1 MPASVILKIQLNRD
15 KSDILKLNSI
25 ETLVIF
31 IHLRIQLITMKKY
44 QGIIVD
50 TFARRQFKGEI
61 AVDNGKIISIKEKED
76 NNDKNNEQHNH
87 EQYILPGLVDAHVHI
102 ESSMT
107 VPSVFARMAVA
118 KGTVAVVSDPHEIAN
133 VMGEEGI
140 DYMIEDSKK
149 VPLKFFFGVP
159 SCVPATPFESSGAV
173 LDAEAVDRLLARKDL
188 FYLSEMMNFP
198 GVILG
203 FPDVIAKLDSAK
215 KYGKV
220 IDGHAPGLRGADLQK
235 YIEAG
240 ISTDH
245 ESFTYEEAVE
255 KIKLGM
261 KILIREGSSAR
272 NFETLYP
279 LIDKYPDSVML
290 CTDDSHPDTL
300 IHEGH
305 IDKLIRRG
313 QEKGLDIYNLIRA
326 AVINPV
332 EHYGL
337 NVGLLR
343 EGDPADFIIVDNLR
357 AFNVLSTIINGTC
370 VYENGKVLFPTEKS
384 SAKNVFNRSKILID
398 DVKLPVPPAKET
410 RKQIKA
416 GKQNKE
422 NFKENIN
429 EDINKEITKIRVIV
443 VQDGELVTGQE
454 LLFPKIEN
462 GNLISDPSHD
472 ILKIVVLSR
481 YADDPV
487 QIGFIKNIGLKKGA
501 IASSIAH
508 DSHNIIAVG
517 ATDKDIVEAVNRL
530 VENKGGIVVGTEE
543 NLFDLPLEV
552 AGLMSTLDGKEVA
565 SRYHLLNTE
574 AKKLGTSLESP
585 FMTLAFMSL
594 LVIPEL
600 KLGDK
605 GLFDVTKFEFVELFA
620 EE

>member
-1 MPASVILKIQLNRD
+1 
-15 KSDILKLNSI
+15 
-25 ETLVIF
+25 
-31 IHLRIQLITMKKY
+31 MKKY
-44 QGIIVD
+44 MGIIVD
-50 TFARRQFKGEI
+50 AISRRQFKGEI
-61 AVDNGKIISIKEKED
+61 TVENGKILRVEKKEHD
-76 NNDKNNEQHNH
+76 H

-107 VPSVFARMAVA
+107 VPSVFARMAVV

-140 DYMIEDSKK
+140 DYMLEDAKRS
-149 VPLKFFFGVP
+149 PLKVFFGVP
-159 SCVPATPFESSGAV
+159 SCVPATPFESAGAV
-173 LDAEAVDRLLARKDL
+173 LDAEAVDRLLARENL
-188 FYLSEMMNFP
+188 YYLSEMMNFP
-198 GVILG
+198 GVIMG
-203 FPDVIAKLDSAK
+203 FPEVMAKLESAK

-220 IDGHAPGLRGADLQK
+220 VDGHAPGLRGADLQK
-235 YIEAG
+235 YIGAG

-245 ESFTYEEAVE
+245 ECFTYEEAAE

-272 NFETLYP
+272 NFEALYS
-279 LIDKYPDSVML
+279 LIDEYPHAIML

-300 IHEGH
+300 IYEGH

-343 EGDPADFIIVDNLR
+343 EGDPADFIIVDDLKS
-357 AFNVLSTIINGTC
+357 FNVLSTFIDGNC
-370 VYENGKVLFPTEKS
+370 VYNNGKILFPVEKV
-384 SAKNVFNRSKILID
+384 SAKNIFNRNKISID
-398 DVKLPVPPAKET
+398 DVKLAVPRAWET
-410 RKQIKA
+410 REQMV
-416 GKQNKE
+416 
-422 NFKENIN
+422 
-429 EDINKEITKIRVIV
+429 KIRVIIAR
-443 VQDGELVTGQE
+443 DGELVTGQE
-454 LLFPKIEN
+454 LVLPEVEN
-462 GNLISDPSHD
+462 GNVVSDPSRD
-472 ILKIVVLSR
+472 ILKMVVLSR

-487 QIGFIKNIGLKKGA
+487 QIGFIKNIGLKKGS

-530 VENKGGIVVGTEE
+530 VENKGGIVVGTAEH
-543 NLFDLPLEV
+543 LLDLPLEV
-552 AGLMSTLDGKEVA
+552 AGLMSTRSGEEVA
-565 SRYHLLNTE
+565 SRYQLLNEE
-574 AKKLGTSLESP
+574 AKKLGTSLKSP

-605 GLFDVTKFEFVELFA
+605 GLFDVTKFGFVELFA
-620 EE
+620 GE

>member
-1 MPASVILKIQLNRD
+1 MQ
-15 KSDILKLNSI
+15 
-25 ETLVIF
+25 T
-31 IHLRIQLITMKKY
+31 Y

-50 TFARRQFKGEI
+50 AISRRKFKGEI
-61 AVDNGKIISIKEKED
+61 AVENGKIISIEEKEHD
-76 NNDKNNEQHNH
+76 I

-118 KGTVAVVSDPHEIAN
+118 RGTVAVVSDPHEIAN

-140 DYMIEDSKK
+140 DYMLEDARK
-149 VPLKFFFGVP
+149 VPLKVFFGVP
-159 SCVPATPFESSGAV
+159 SCVPATPFESAGAV

-188 FYLSEMMNFP
+188 HYLSEMMNFP
-198 GVILG
+198 GVILE
-203 FPDVIAKLDSAK
+203 FPDVIAKLESAK
-215 KYGKV
+215 KYGKN

-235 YIEAG
+235 YVSAG

-245 ESFTYEEAVE
+245 ESFAYEEAVE

-272 NFETLYP
+272 NFETLYK
-279 LIDKYPDSVML
+279 LIDEYTESVML

-300 IHEGH
+300 IYEGH
-305 IDKLIRRG
+305 IDKLLRRG
-313 QEKGLDIYNLIRA
+313 QEKGLDIYNLIKT

-343 EGDPADFIIVDNLR
+343 EGGPADFIIVDELKS
-357 AFNVLSTIINGTC
+357 FNVLKTFIDGNC
-370 VYENGKVLFPTEKS
+370 VYDDGKVLFSVDKAP
-384 SAKNVFNRSKILID
+384 AKNVFNRSKISID
-398 DVKLPVPPAKET
+398 DVKLALPAS
-410 RKQIKA
+410 
-416 GKQNKE
+416 E
-422 NFKENIN
+422 NNGGQMK
-429 EDINKEITKIRVIV
+429 KIRVIV
-443 VQDGELVTGQE
+443 AQDGELVTGQE
-454 LLFPKIEN
+454 LAIPKLEN
-462 GNLISDPSHD
+462 GNLVSDPARD
-472 ILKIVVLSR
+472 ILKMVVLSR

-517 ATDKDIVEAVNRL
+517 ATDEDIVEAVNRL
-530 VENKGGIVVGTEE
+530 VENQGGIVVGTKE
-543 NLFDLPLEV
+543 NLIDLPLEV
-552 AGLMSTLDGKEVA
+552 SGLMSTLDGKEVA
-565 SRYHLLNTE
+565 ARYEQLNEE
-574 AKKLGTSLESP
+574 AKKLGTSLMSP
-585 FMTLAFMSL
+585 FMTLSFMSL

-605 GLFDVTKFEFVELFA
+605 GLFDVTKFEFVELFVS
-620 EE
+620 E

>member
-1 MPASVILKIQLNRD
+1 
-15 KSDILKLNSI
+15 
-25 ETLVIF
+25 
-31 IHLRIQLITMKKY
+31 MKKY
-44 QGIIVD
+44 LGIIVD
-50 TFARRQFKGEI
+50 AVSRRQFKGEI
-61 AVDNGKIISIKEKED
+61 TVENGKIVSIKEKEH
-76 NNDKNNEQHNH
+76 NN
-87 EQYILPGLVDAHVHI
+87 EQYILPGLVDSHVHI

-140 DYMIEDSKK
+140 EFMLEDSKK
-149 VPLKFFFGVP
+149 TPLKIYFGVP
-159 SCVPATPFESSGAV
+159 SCVPATPFESAGAV
-173 LDAEAVDRLLARKDL
+173 LDANAVDHLLARNDL
-188 FYLSEMMNFP
+188 HYLSEMMNFP

-203 FPDVIAKLDSAK
+203 FSEVMAKLESAK

-220 IDGHAPGLRGADLQK
+220 IDGHAPGLKGADLQK
-235 YIEAG
+235 YIGAG

-245 ESFTYEEAVE
+245 ECFEYEEAVE

-279 LIDKYPDSVML
+279 LIDEYPDSIML

-313 QEKGLDIYNLIRA
+313 QGKGLDIYNLIRA
-326 AVINPV
+326 AVFNPV

-343 EGDPADFIIVDNLR
+343 EGDPADFIIVDNLKS
-357 AFNVLSTIINGTC
+357 FNVLSTFIGGEY
-370 VYENGKVLFPTEKS
+370 VYDKGKVLFPLEKVP
-384 SAKNVFNRSKILID
+384 AKNVFNRNKISID
-398 DVKLPVPPAKET
+398 DVKLALPPGE
-410 RKQIKA
+410 A
-416 GKQNKE
+416 GKEEEKIE
-422 NFKENIN
+422 EK
-429 EDINKEITKIRVIV
+429 KIRVIV
-443 VQDGELVTGQE
+443 ARDGELVTGEE
-454 LLFPKIEN
+454 LAVPKMEN
-462 GNLISDPSHD
+462 GNLVSDPARD

-481 YADDPV
+481 YSDDPV
-487 QIGFIKNIGLKKGA
+487 QIGFIKNTGLKKGA

-517 ATDKDIVEAVNRL
+517 ATDEDIVEAVNRL
-530 VENKGGIVVGTEE
+530 VENKGGIVVGTPGD
-543 NLFDLPLEV
+543 LLDLPLKV
-552 AGLMSTLDGKEVA
+552 AGLMSTLTGEEVA
-565 SRYHLLNTE
+565 SRYHLLNE
-574 AKKLGTSLESP
+574 KAKRLGTSLESP

-605 GLFDVTKFEFVELFA
+605 GLFDVTKFEFVNLFTG
-620 EE
+620 E

>member
-1 MPASVILKIQLNRD
+1 
-15 KSDILKLNSI
+15 
-25 ETLVIF
+25 
-31 IHLRIQLITMKKY
+31 MKKY
-44 QGIIVD
+44 LGIIVD
-50 TFARRQFKGEI
+50 AVSRRQFKGEI
-61 AVDNGKIISIKEKED
+61 AVENGKIIHVEEKEHD
-76 NNDKNNEQHNH
+76 YEH
-87 EQYILPGLVDAHVHI
+87 YILPGLVDAHVHI

-118 KGTVAVVSDPHEIAN
+118 RGTVAVVSDPHEIAN

-140 DYMIEDSKK
+140 DYMLEDAKK
-149 VPLKFFFGVP
+149 SPLKIFFGVP
-159 SCVPATPFESSGAV
+159 SCVPATSFESAGAV
-173 LDAEAVDRLLARKDL
+173 LDAEAVDRLLAKENL
-188 FYLSEMMNFP
+188 YYLSEMMNFP
-198 GVILG
+198 GVIMG
-203 FPDVIAKLDSAK
+203 FPEVMAKLESAK

-220 IDGHAPGLRGADLQK
+220 VDGHAPGLRGADLQK
-235 YIEAG
+235 YIGAG

-245 ESFTYEEAVE
+245 ECFTYEEAAE

-261 KILIREGSSAR
+261 KVLIREGSSAR
-272 NFETLYP
+272 NFETLYS
-279 LIDKYPDSVML
+279 LIDEYPEMVML

-300 IHEGH
+300 IYEGH

-326 AVINPV
+326 AVINPM

-343 EGDPADFIIVDNLR
+343 EGDPADFIMVDDLKS
-357 AFNVLSTIINGTC
+357 FNVLSTFIEGKC
-370 VYENGKVLFPTEKS
+370 VYENGKVLFPVEKVP
-384 SAKNVFNRSKILID
+384 AKNVFNRNKISIN
-398 DVKLPVPPAKET
+398 DVKLAVPAGEKGDSKE
-410 RKQIKA
+410 RMQ
-416 GKQNKE
+416 
-422 NFKENIN
+422 
-429 EDINKEITKIRVIV
+429 KIRVIV
-443 VQDGELVTGQE
+443 AQGGELVTGQE
-454 LLFPKIEN
+454 LALPGVEK
-462 GNLISDPSHD
+462 GNLVSDPSRD
-472 ILKIVVLSR
+472 ILKMVVLSR

-530 VENKGGIVVGTEE
+530 VENKGGIVVGTAD
-543 NLFDLPLEV
+543 NLLDLPLEV

-565 SRYHLLNTE
+565 SRYRLFNEE
-574 AKKLGTSLESP
+574 ARKLGTSLESP

-605 GLFDVTKFEFVELFA
+605 GLFDVTKFEFVELFVD
-620 EE
+620 E

>member
-1 MPASVILKIQLNRD
+1 MNTYL
-15 KSDILKLNSI
+15 
-25 ETLVIF
+25 
-31 IHLRIQLITMKKY
+31 
-44 QGIIVD
+44 GIIVD

-61 AVDNGKIISIKEKED
+61 TVENGKIMRVKEKEHD
-76 NNDKNNEQHNH
+76 H

-107 VPSVFARMAVA
+107 VPSVFSRMAVA

-140 DYMIEDSKK
+140 DFMLEDAKRS
-149 VPLKFFFGVP
+149 PLKIYFGVP
-159 SCVPATPFESSGAV
+159 SCVPATSFESAGAV
-173 LDAEAVDRLLARKDL
+173 LDAEAVDRLLAKEEL
-188 FYLSEMMNFP
+188 HYLSEMMNFP

-203 FPDVIAKLDSAK
+203 FPELMAKLEAAK

-220 IDGHAPGLRGADLQK
+220 IDGHAPGLRGTDLQK
-235 YIEAG
+235 YIAAG

-245 ESFTYEEAVE
+245 ECFEYEEAVE

-279 LIDKYPDSVML
+279 LIDEYPEAVML

-300 IHEGH
+300 IYEGH

-313 QEKGLDIYNLIRA
+313 QEKGLDVYNLIRA

-332 EHYGL
+332 KHYGL
-337 NVGLLR
+337 NVGLLH
-343 EGDPADFIIVDNLR
+343 EGDPADFIIVDDLKS
-357 AFNVLSTIINGTC
+357 FNVLSTFIDGKC
-370 VYENGKVLFPTEKS
+370 VYENGKVLFPMEKVP
-384 SAKNVFNRSKILID
+384 ATNVFNRNRISID
-398 DVKLPVPPAKET
+398 AVKLAAPPEAK
-410 RKQIKA
+410 
-416 GKQNKE
+416 KE
-422 NFKENIN
+422 QK
-429 EDINKEITKIRVIV
+429 KIRVIV
-443 VQDGELVTGQE
+443 AQDGELVTGQE
-454 LLFPKIEN
+454 LAFPKIEN
-462 GNLISDPSHD
+462 GNLVSDLERD
-472 ILKIVVLSR
+472 ILKLVVLSR

-508 DSHNIIAVG
+508 DSHNVIAVG
-517 ATDKDIVEAVNRL
+517 ATDEDIVAAVNRL
-530 VENKGGIVVGTEE
+530 VENKGGIVAGTPE
-543 NLFDLPLEV
+543 NLLDLPLEV
-552 AGLMSTLDGKEVA
+552 AGLMSTLDGTEVA
-565 SRYHLLNTE
+565 SKYRLLNEE
-574 AKKLGTSLESP
+574 ARKLGTSLESP
-585 FMTLAFMSL
+585 FMTLSFMSL

-620 EE
+620 DE